1 MSMSRINNDKQ
12 AVHDFWNEGS
22 CGEKLYLDGRH
33 KEAYASQLEL
43 RYSLE
48 PYIPDFAGFESSRG
62 KTVLEIG
69 VGLGADHQRFAEAG
83 ADLSGVDLT
92 ERAVSHTMQR
102 FSQLGLKSKLC
113 VADAESLPFESNTF
127 DIVYSWGV
135 LHHSPN
141 TESAIAEVLRV
152 LKPGGEARIMI
163 YYKYSIVGFMLWI
176 RYGFLR
182 LRPWTSLGTIYS
194 RHLESPGTKAYSYS
208 EARSLFH
215 DYHDVDIDSVLT
227 HGDLL
232 TSAAGQRHQGP
243 LLNIARR
250 IWPRRLIK
258 LVLPKNGLFLLVKA
272 SKPRLS

>member
-1 MSMSRINNDKQ
+1 MSPLNDDKQ

-22 CGEKLYLDGRH
+22 CGEKLYLEGRH
-33 KEAYASQLEL
+33 QEAYASQLEL

-48 PYIPDFAGFESSRG
+48 PYIPEFAGFATSHG
-62 KTVLEIG
+62 KRVLEIG

-83 ADLSGVDLT
+83 AVLSGVDLT
-92 ERAVSHTMQR
+92 ERAVSHTTQR
-102 FSQLGLKSKLC
+102 FTQLGLQSELR
-113 VADAESLPFESNTF
+113 VADAESLPFEANTF

-163 YYKYSIVGFMLWI
+163 YYKYSIVGFMLWV
-176 RYGFLR
+176 RYGLMR
-182 LRPWTSLGTIYS
+182 LKPWTSLATIYS
-194 RHLESPGTKAYSYS
+194 RYLESPGTKAYSYS
-208 EARSLFH
+208 EARSLFRN
-215 DYHDVDIDSVLT
+215 YCDVDIDSVLT

-232 TSAAGQRHQGP
+232 SSAAGQRHQGP

-250 IWPRRLIK
+250 IWPQRLIQF
-258 LVLPKNGLFLLVKA
+258 LLPKNGLFLLAKA
-272 SKPRLS
+272 KKPRLS